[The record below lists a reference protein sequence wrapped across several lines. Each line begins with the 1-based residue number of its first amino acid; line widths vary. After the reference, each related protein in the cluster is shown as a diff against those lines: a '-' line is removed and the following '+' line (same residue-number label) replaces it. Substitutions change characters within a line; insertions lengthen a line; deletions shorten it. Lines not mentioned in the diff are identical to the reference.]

1 MESVNNQKSNS
12 YTRIISIYLWICI
25 AGLIVSI
32 PIFNNMISKHDLVIS
47 NNMCGLIAEKMNN
60 SITYI
65 TESVR
70 GRAEIL
76 SHDKIDDWN
85 ELYLSLSENLSAEGC
100 NSIGLLD
107 MDNNLYGKG
116 NENAEFEKW
125 GLKEQAQKSEGVFF
139 SAPYR
144 QATSGKM
151 VFTIF
156 SPIYQDGERAG
167 ELFMTYYLEEI
178 QDMANSN
185 VLEDNME
192 IYLMN
197 PYSNNYIMC
206 FGADKTLMG
215 SWNNTKLLYGQIETV
230 RDKTYAQWEDEMR
243 SGKNGEVV
251 FFKMDGTVYTQV
263 FVNIDVM
270 KDWSVVV
277 RIPNDALSNNLRL
290 FNMAIMILITLL
302 IASLFVL
309 FILANRSAN
318 QEKKMLE
325 YMSIHDPLTK
335 LANRRAFESIYS
347 SYLNNIISL
356 GGKGALI
363 FFDIDYFKQVNDGFG
378 HAMGDRVLKEFSDIS
393 SEIFSENCTV
403 SRFGGDEFI
412 ILIQKLD
419 SRNAVEAKLDE
430 FRRRLKE
437 LDFLVDDMGNVF
449 RIHFSAGIVEVTQQ
463 GNSLDEV
470 EKKADKALYE
480 VKQKGRD
487 GYAWYNG

>member
-25 AGLIVSI
+25 VGLIVSI

-107 MDNNLYGKG
+107 MDNNLYGKD

-156 SPIYQDGERAG
+156 SPIYQEGERAG

-185 VLEDNME
+185 VLEDDME

-230 RDKTYAQWEDEMR
+230 RDKTYAQWDDEMR
-243 SGKNGEVV
+243 CGKNGEVV

-263 FVNIDVM
+263 FVNFEDM

>member
-1 MESVNNQKSNS
+1 
-12 YTRIISIYLWICI
+12 
-25 AGLIVSI
+25 
-32 PIFNNMISKHDLVIS
+32 
-47 NNMCGLIAEKMNN
+47 
-60 SITYI
+60 
-65 TESVR
+65 
-70 GRAEIL
+70 
-76 SHDKIDDWN
+76 
-85 ELYLSLSENLSAEGC
+85 
-100 NSIGLLD
+100 
-107 MDNNLYGKG
+107 
-116 NENAEFEKW
+116 
-125 GLKEQAQKSEGVFF
+125 
-139 SAPYR
+139 
-144 QATSGKM
+144 
-151 VFTIF
+151 
-156 SPIYQDGERAG
+156 
-167 ELFMTYYLEEI
+167 
-178 QDMANSN
+178 
-185 VLEDNME
+185 
-192 IYLMN
+192 
-197 PYSNNYIMC
+197 
-206 FGADKTLMG
+206 
-215 SWNNTKLLYGQIETV
+215 
-230 RDKTYAQWEDEMR
+230 
-243 SGKNGEVV
+243 
-251 FFKMDGTVYTQV
+251 
-263 FVNIDVM
+263 
-270 KDWSVVV
+270 
-277 RIPNDALSNNLRL
+277 
-290 FNMAIMILITLL
+290 MAIMILITLL

>member
-25 AGLIVSI
+25 VGLIVSI

-107 MDNNLYGKG
+107 MDNNLYGKD

-156 SPIYQDGERAG
+156 SPIYQEGERAG

-185 VLEDNME
+185 VLEDDME

-463 GNSLDEV
+463 ENSLDEV